1 LPDSQKVLN
10 GLITARQQEEIMAVA
25 KNRGLGRGLNALLG
39 DTPTPEVMR
48 QTTQIPISKIS
59 PNSYQP
65 RTRFSNEQL
74 EALTD
79 SIRREGVLMPVLL
92 RPLGDGYEL
101 IAGERRWRAS
111 QAAGLTEIPAVIR
124 NVNDLQALELAII
137 ENEQRDDLTAI
148 ESGRGYRRMM
158 DEFGCTQQQVA
169 EKIGVSRV
177 QVSNLIRLLQLSDP
191 IKELIEKRDLSM
203 GQARPLV
210 SLPTNIGEN
219 LARQCVE
226 HGWSARQM
234 EREAKKAAKEPSA
247 KTDKV
252 VDADVVALQDELTRK
267 LGLHVDII
275 CRKNGSGEMRIR
287 YTQAAE
293 LDGVLR
299 KLRN

>member
-1 LPDSQKVLN
+1 MV
-10 GLITARQQEEIMAVA
+10 VA

-48 QTTQIPISKIS
+48 QTTQIPISKIR

-65 RTRFSNEQL
+65 RSNFPNNEL
-74 EALTD
+74 DSLTD
-79 SIRREGVLMPVLL
+79 SIRQEGVLMPILL
-92 RPLGDGYEL
+92 RSHGDGYEL

-148 ESGRGYRRMM
+148 ESGRAYSRMIE
-158 DEFGCTQQQVA
+158 EFGCTQQQVA

-177 QVSNLIRLLQLSDP
+177 QVSNLIRLLQLSEM
-191 IKELIEKRDLSM
+191 IRNMIEKRELSM

-210 SLPTNIGEN
+210 GLPASVAEQI
-219 LARQCVE
+219 ARQCVE

-234 EREAKKAAKEPSA
+234 EKEAKKAAKEPA
-247 KTDKV
+247 ANLKKE

-267 LGLHVDII
+267 LGLPVEII
-275 CRKNGSGEMRIR
+275 CKKSGSGEMRIR
-287 YTQAAE
+287 YTKAAE

-299 KLRN
+299 KLRS